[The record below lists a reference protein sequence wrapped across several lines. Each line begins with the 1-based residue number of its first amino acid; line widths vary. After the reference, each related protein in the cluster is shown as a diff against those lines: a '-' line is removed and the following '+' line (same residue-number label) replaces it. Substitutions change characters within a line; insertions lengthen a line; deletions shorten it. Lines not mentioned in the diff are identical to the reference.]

1 MRSLRRFGLMV
12 ALLGAVGLT
21 AEAKPAAAPAAK
33 GKAAAKAAPAK
44 GKATAAKGKT
54 AAKAKAKG
62 KDAGKNKKKTA
73 QKCAKTKKGK
83 TKRCGGTGEWG
94 TFFGQGVAAS
104 ELRSEPLGR
113 PSGHVAIRSGA
124 VNESADVQIFQ
135 SDGSY
140 DPSALASLDKVF
152 KCKRTGEVRQIDPRL
167 YEVLSHIQD
176 HYEGKQ
182 IELVSGFRFQR
193 NENSRHY
200 HGSAADII
208 VSGVAQSDLNS
219 YVKTLDV
226 GGMGIGIYP
235 KSGFIH
241 VDFRAPGRPSYRW
254 TDYSTGE
261 QSSPGKQPPRGWSR
275 PNS

>member
-1 MRSLRRFGLMV
+1 MRGLLRLGLMAAV
-12 ALLGAVGLT
+12 LFGAAAG
-21 AEAKPAAAPAAK
+21 AQAAKAAAKPAAKPAAK
-33 GKAAAKAAPAK
+33 SAGKGKAPIAK
-44 GKATAAKGKT
+44 GKKDTAKGK
-54 AAKAKAKG
+54 
-62 KDAGKNKKKTA
+62 KKVA
-73 QKCAKTKKGK
+73 QKCGKTKNGK

-94 TFFGQGVAAS
+94 TFFGESVPAS
-104 ELRSEPLGR
+104 ELRTEPLGK
-113 PSGHVAIRSGA
+113 PSGHILISAKVVGQA
-124 VNESADVQIFQ
+124 ADVQIFRP
-135 SDGSY
+135 DGSY
-140 DPSALASLDKVF
+140 DPAALTKLDQVF
-152 KCKRTGEVRQIDPRL
+152 QCKRTGQTRQIDPRL

-176 HYEGKQ
+176 HFEGKA
-182 IELVSGFRFQR
+182 IELVSGFRYQR

-208 VSGVAQSDLNS
+208 VAGIADTTLRE
-219 YVKTLDV
+219 YVRTLDV

-261 QSSPGKQPPRGWSR
+261 QSSPGKQPPKGFVR

>member
-1 MRSLRRFGLMV
+1 MGFPMRILTCFGLV
-12 ALLGAVGLT
+12 LALAVGT
-21 AEAKPAAAPAAK
+21 AAAKAPAPKAKGKPAVAQKGKPAAK
-33 GKAAAKAAPAK
+33 GKGKDTKK
-44 GKATAAKGKT
+44 GKG
-54 AAKAKAKG
+54 
-62 KDAGKNKKKTA
+62 KKKTA
-73 QKCAKTKKGK
+73 QKCAKMKNGK

-104 ELRSEPLGR
+104 ELRSEPLGK
-113 PSGHVAIRSGA
+113 PSGHVLISNPS
-124 VNESADVQIFQ
+124 VSQSADVQIFAP
-135 SDGSY
+135 DGGY
-140 DPSALASLDKVF
+140 DQAALAQLDQVF
-152 KCKRTGEVRQIDPRL
+152 MCKRTHETRQIDPRL

-176 HYEGKQ
+176 HFAGRA
-182 IELVSGFRFQR
+182 IELVSGYRFQR

-208 VSGVAQSDLNS
+208 VSGISDTELLA

-261 QSSPGKQPPRGWSR
+261 QSSPGKAPPKRWAR